1 MPERDANIERLFHL
15 VMETNNNTANIRSDI
30 SILTTKIDDF
40 SARLKKLEERDEKH
54 AEREEDLRVLTTEF
68 GTLLGSIKKT
78 IVAGEERMTDLDER
92 LTAAETAIT
101 RIQNNWGWV
110 VTIVSAVGSIIGY
123 ILTTVINLIRSL
135 H

>member
-15 VMETNNNTANIRSDI
+15 VMETNNNTASIRSDI

-40 SARLKKLEERDEKH
+40 SARLRKLEDRDEKH
-54 AEREEDLRVLTTEF
+54 AEREENLRVLTAEF
-68 GTLLGSIKKT
+68 GTLLETIKKT
-78 IVAGEERMTDLDER
+78 IVAGESRMDDLDSR
-92 LTAAETAIT
+92 ITSIETSVA

-110 VTIVSAVGSIIGY
+110 VTIVSAVGSVIGY

>member
-68 GTLLGSIKKT
+68 GTLLESIKKT
-78 IVAGEERMTDLDER
+78 IVAGEERMTNLDER

-110 VTIVSAVGSIIGY
+110 VTIVSAAGSIIGY

>member
-78 IVAGEERMTDLDER
+78 IVAGEERMTNLDER